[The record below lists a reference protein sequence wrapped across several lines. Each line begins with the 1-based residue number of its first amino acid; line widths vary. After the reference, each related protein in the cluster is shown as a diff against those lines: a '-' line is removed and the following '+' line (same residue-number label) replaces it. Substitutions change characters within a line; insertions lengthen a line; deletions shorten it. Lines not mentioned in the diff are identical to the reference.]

1 MNNIKK
7 IFYIIIVLL
16 TSTFCLWVYFV
27 HPKTQAV
34 CQKKSYFHT
43 LEQLIKVKQKSF
55 DGDFSFFVKDFSFPQ
70 LELSFQSEEKIAAAS
85 IIKLP
90 ILAVMMR
97 AVKEN
102 KFSLD
107 DEIIIKRKDITG
119 GSGKIKGMKIPIKL
133 TLRKILEL
141 MITRSDNTATN
152 KVIDL
157 LGYDYINNDFTQLGL
172 TDTFLKRKMMD
183 FSLRSK
189 GVENYTTARDITLLF
204 EKLYTK
210 KLVDK
215 SSSELMI
222 SLLKKQKVNNRIP
235 RFLPEGVIVAH
246 KTGLERGVVH
256 DAGIVFNEKGDYII
270 CVLVNKVK
278 NFNNAKKLIAQL
290 SLLTYNLY

>member
-1 MNNIKK
+1 S
-7 IFYIIIVLL
+7 IIVLL
-16 TSTFCLWVYFV
+16 TTTFCLWVYFV
-27 HPKTQAV
+27 NPKIQAV
-34 CQKKSYFHT
+34 CQKKSYFKT
-43 LEQLIKVKQKSF
+43 LGQLIEVENNLF
-55 DGDFSFFVKDFSFPQ
+55 EGDFSFFVKDFSYPQ
-70 LELSFQSEEKIAAAS
+70 LEFSFKSEEKIAAAS
-85 IIKLP
+85 IIKFP

-97 AVKEN
+97 AIKEN

-107 DEIIIKRKDITG
+107 DEITIKRKDITG
-119 GSGKIKGMKIPIKL
+119 GSGRIKGMKVPVKL

-172 TDTFLKRKMMD
+172 TGTFLRRKMMD
-183 FSLRSK
+183 FSLRRK
-189 GVENYTTARDITLLF
+189 GVENYTTARDITVLF
-204 EKLYTK
+204 EKLYSK

-235 RFLPEGVIVAH
+235 RFLPDGVIVAH

-278 NFNNAKKLIAQL
+278 NFKKAKKLIAQL